1 MTHDLWANLNA
12 KMVEYLD
19 SVSLADLV
27 EQQKLRADKSGTP
40 AVLHDNRS
48 RTRAENDVKSETALT

>member
-27 EQQKLRADKSGTP
+27 EQQKLRVDKP
-40 AVLHDNRS
+40 AMPSVLHDNRL
-48 RTRAENDVKSETALT
+48 RPRAADAKNETALT